1 MSRVYGNFE
10 LQNEA
15 DPKSSDFCA
24 VFPMGSN
31 LANKPNSFLIKTIL
45 FTGLALIAFAANSVL
60 CRLALGESAIDAS
73 TFTIVRLLSGA
84 IVLTVILS
92 ISKLNSNSNSSTK
105 GSWPAS
111 IALFIYAIT
120 FSFAYVTLDT
130 ATGALIL
137 FGSVQVTMIL
147 MSMFSGNR
155 LHISEWFGMALAFTG
170 FVYLI
175 LPGVTTPSVIG
186 FFLMTVSGIAWGIY
200 TLKGR
205 GSKNPIMDT
214 AFNFLRTL
222 PFVIILAIITI
233 KYAHYS
239 SEGILLAVLSG
250 SIASGI
256 GYMIWYT
263 ALSGLSVTQ
272 AAVLQ
277 LLVPVIAAVGGVI
290 FVSESISFRL
300 TVSSAMILGGILMVV
315 LGRYYYL
322 QLKTV
327 GKT

>member
-1 MSRVYGNFE
+1 
-10 LQNEA
+10 
-15 DPKSSDFCA
+15 
-24 VFPMGSN
+24 
-31 LANKPNSFLIKTIL
+31 
-45 FTGLALIAFAANSVL
+45 VL

-73 TFTIVRLLSGA
+73 TFTIVRL
-84 IVLTVILS
+84 
-92 ISKLNSNSNSSTK
+92 
-105 GSWPAS
+105 
-111 IALFIYAIT
+111 
-120 FSFAYVTLDT
+120 
-130 ATGALIL
+130 
-137 FGSVQVTMIL
+137 
-147 MSMFSGNR
+147 
-155 LHISEWFGMALAFTG
+155 
-170 FVYLI
+170 
-175 LPGVTTPSVIG
+175 
-186 FFLMTVSGIAWGIY
+186 
-200 TLKGR
+200 
-205 GSKNPIMDT
+205 
-214 AFNFLRTL
+214 
-222 PFVIILAIITI
+222 
-233 KYAHYS
+233 
-239 SEGILLAVLSG
+239 LSG

>member
-1 MSRVYGNFE
+1 
-10 LQNEA
+10 
-15 DPKSSDFCA
+15 
-24 VFPMGSN
+24 MGSN
-31 LANKPNSFLIKTIL
+31 LTNKPNSFLIKTIL

-73 TFTIVRLLSGA
+73 TFTIVRLLAGA
-84 IVLTVILS
+84 IVLTVIMS
-92 ISKLNSNSNSSTK
+92 ISKIKSNSNTNSSTK

-111 IALFIYAIT
+111 TALFIYGLT

-137 FGSVQVTMIL
+137 FGSVQITMIL
-147 MSMFSGNR
+147 MSIFSGNR
-155 LHISEWFGMALAFTG
+155 LHISEWFGMAIAFTG
-170 FVYLI
+170 FVYRI

-186 FFLMTVSGIAWGIY
+186 FLLMTVSGIAWGIY

-214 AFNFLRTL
+214 AFNFLRTM
-222 PFVIILAIITI
+222 PFVIILAIVTF

-256 GYMIWYT
+256 GYMIWYS

-277 LLVPVIAAVGGVI
+277 LLVPVIAAVGGII

-322 QLKTV
+322 KLQTV

>member
-1 MSRVYGNFE
+1 M
-10 LQNEA
+10 
-15 DPKSSDFCA
+15 
-24 VFPMGSN
+24 FPMGSN
-31 LANKPNSFLIKTIL
+31 LTNKPNSFLIKTIL

-73 TFTIVRLLSGA
+73 TFTIVRLLAGA
-84 IVLTVILS
+84 IVLTVIMS
-92 ISKLNSNSNSSTK
+92 ISKIKSNSNTNSSTK

-111 IALFIYAIT
+111 IALFIYALT

-137 FGSVQVTMIL
+137 FGSVQITMIL
-147 MSMFSGNR
+147 MSIFSGNR
-155 LHISEWFGMALAFTG
+155 LHISEWFGMAIAFTG

-186 FFLMTVSGIAWGIY
+186 FLLMTVSGIAWGIY

-214 AFNFLRTL
+214 AFNFLRTM
-222 PFVIILAIITI
+222 PFVIILAIVTF

-256 GYMIWYT
+256 GYMIWYS

-277 LLVPVIAAVGGVI
+277 LLVPVIAAVGGII

-322 QLKTV
+322 KLQTV